1 MFKKNNAVIAVVVL
15 FLCVAVYLN
24 WSFNRNGI
32 DDFEEVSD
40 TEINRVFGD
49 SVLVTGEPENTS
61 PENADPDKA
70 APKDNLSA
78 GSIKV
83 GNDYFAD
90 VKLRRQ
96 QARDN
101 ALSILKDASLIEN
114 TDKEKTTQSMTII
127 AADTVR
133 EAKIETLVKAKGF
146 AECVALISEES
157 ISVVVAVPADGLL
170 PSDVAKIKDI
180 VISETGVGA
189 DMIKIV
195 EVKI

>member
-49 SVLVTGEPENTS
+49 SVLVTGEPEDTS
-61 PENADPDKA
+61 PENPDGNA
-70 APKDNLSA
+70 LKDNPSA

-83 GNDYFAD
+83 GSDYFAD

-114 TDKEKTTQSMTII
+114 TDKEKTTQSMTTI

-189 DMIKIV
+189 DKIKIV

>member
-24 WSFNRNGI
+24 WSFNRNGAQ
-32 DDFEEVSD
+32 DFEEVSD
-40 TEINRVFGD
+40 TEINRVFGE
-49 SVLVTGEPENTS
+49 SVLVTSEPEDTQTAQPKES
-61 PENADPDKA
+61 PEN
-70 APKDNLSA
+70 
-78 GSIKV
+78 KV

-90 VKLRRQ
+90 VRLRRQ

-101 ALSILKDASLIEN
+101 ALSILKDASQIDSA
-114 TDKEKTTQSMTII
+114 DKEKTASTMAVI

-146 AECVALISEES
+146 AECVTLISEES

-170 PSDVAKIKDI
+170 TSDVAKIKDI
-180 VISETGVGA
+180 VISETGASA
-189 DMIKIV
+189 DKIKIV
-195 EVKI
+195 EVKV